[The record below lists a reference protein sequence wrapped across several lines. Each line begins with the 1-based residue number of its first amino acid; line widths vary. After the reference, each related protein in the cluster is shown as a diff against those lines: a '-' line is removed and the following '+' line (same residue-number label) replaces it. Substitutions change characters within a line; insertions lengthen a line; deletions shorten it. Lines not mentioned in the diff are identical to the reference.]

1 MSGRTSKS
9 SNGQKIARMAR
20 NSTIF
25 GPNESS
31 RRDLFLE
38 KFSKSR
44 NNRKVFEKLRKLFE
58 KKFEKN
64 FERCNLMG
72 DVILSKTSL
81 KPFSFSGN
89 PTTCDPDD
97 LELVIFRSFAPSF
110 RLFVQPFRVE
120 FFFFFWYVCA
130 CLLIFFDCWVKEII
144 KKTNSKTLKAWT
156 KTNSNNAQHKI
167 VFPPVLHARKTVR
180 EPLRRT
186 RNAQERSTHTHQH
199 SLQHFHSTVAFFS
212 TSIGHELVCFKK

>member
-1 MSGRTSKS
+1 MACWRRLHLQFRHRWTSGRTSKS

-44 NNRKVFEKLRKLFE
+44 NNRKVFEKLRKIFE
-58 KKFEKN
+58 KIFDKF

-81 KPFSFSGN
+81 A
-89 PTTCDPDD
+89 
-97 LELVIFRSFAPSF
+97 R
-110 RLFVQPFRVE
+110 
-120 FFFFFWYVCA
+120 
-130 CLLIFFDCWVKEII
+130 
-144 KKTNSKTLKAWT
+144 NSKINCLPNALLK
-156 KTNSNNAQHKI
+156 
-167 VFPPVLHARKTVR
+167 VLDKMLYAKVG
-180 EPLRRT
+180 
-186 RNAQERSTHTHQH
+186 
-199 SLQHFHSTVAFFS
+199 HFYFVSA
-212 TSIGHELVCFKK
+212 